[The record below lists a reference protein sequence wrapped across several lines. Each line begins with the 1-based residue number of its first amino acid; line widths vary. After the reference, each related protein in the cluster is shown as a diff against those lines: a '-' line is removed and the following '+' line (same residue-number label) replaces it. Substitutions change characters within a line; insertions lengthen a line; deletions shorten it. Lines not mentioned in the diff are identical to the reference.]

1 MKVIRH
7 TLALRVSILC
17 LFAIAAVLSYAS
29 FSPAQ
34 ELTITPDKA
43 DGIYKAGEAVR
54 WQIEWKGSG
63 QLSEVSYSIKKG
75 GLTEI
80 AKGTIALKSGA
91 GTLESKLD
99 EPGTLLA
106 EVKVKSPDGKTE
118 TYYGGA
124 AIEPEKIAPSSSRP
138 ADFDAFWNAKLK
150 ELKSVPA
157 NSNLEPGDSNKAGV
171 DYWKIRMDN
180 IRGTH
185 IQGQIARP
193 AKGDKLPAL
202 LIVQWA
208 GVYGLQKNWVTDRAA
223 EGWLVL
229 NINAHDLPID
239 QPESFYKEQ
248 FEGPLKNYWE
258 IGNENRDTSYYLR
271 MYLSC
276 YRAAEYLTHRPD
288 WDGKTLVVQG
298 GSQGGM
304 QALMTAGFH
313 PKITAAL
320 ASVPAGCDMLGP
332 DVGRQAGWPMWYWK
346 TEGRDAKKVR
356 EASRYYDVIN
366 FIPKVKCPVLV
377 SAGLIDTVCPPA
389 GIIAAFNQIRAP
401 KEIVILPNGDHIG
414 INDSHAAYNARCW
427 GKWLPALREGKAA
440 PVNQK

>member
-1 MKVIRH
+1 MKVTKNTFLLRCSRYIFFAF
-7 TLALRVSILC
+7 ALL
-17 LFAIAAVLSYAS
+17 LFCAGSTY
-29 FSPAQ
+29 AQ
-34 ELTITPDKA
+34 ELAVTSDRA
-43 DGIYKAGEAVR
+43 DGIYKVGDTVR
-54 WQIEWKGSG
+54 WRIEWKGSG
-63 QLSEVSYSIKKG
+63 EPGELTYSIKKG

-80 AKGTIALKSGA
+80 AQGKLALKSGA
-91 GTLESKLD
+91 GLLESKLD
-99 EPGTLLA
+99 EPGTLLI
-106 EVKVKSPDGKTE
+106 ELKIKLPDGKIGTF
-118 TYYGGA
+118 YGGA
-124 AIEPEKIAPSSSRP
+124 VIEPEKIAPSSSRP
-138 ADFDAFWNAKLK
+138 ADFDSFWEAKVK
-150 ELKSVPA
+150 ELKAVPA
-157 NSNLEPGDSNKAGV
+157 NPKLEPGESNKAGV

-248 FEGPLKNYWE
+248 YDGPLKNYWE

-276 YRAAEYLTHRPD
+276 YQAAEYLTHRPD

-304 QALMTAGFH
+304 QALMTAGLH
-313 PKITAAL
+313 PRITAAL

-332 DVGRQAGWPMWYWK
+332 DVGRAPGWPMWYWK

-356 EASRYYDVIN
+356 EASRYYDVVN
-366 FIPKVKCPVLV
+366 FIPRVKCPVLISV
-377 SAGLIDTVCPPA
+377 GLIDTVCPPA
-389 GIIAAFNQIRAP
+389 GIFAAFNQIRSP

-414 INDSHAAYNARCW
+414 VNDSHAAYNARCW
-427 GKWLPALREGKAA
+427 GAWLPALREGKAA
-440 PVNQK
+440 PVRQR